1 MRLAVVE
8 SAQLVP
14 LVVRPVALVAAVVHL
29 RRTVDTAEL
38 QDVPTMLLL
47 VVVLVLVLVVLAQ

>member
-14 LVVRPVALVAAVVHL
+14 VVVRPVAPVAAVDHL
-29 RRTVDTAEL
+29 QRTVDTAEL
-38 QDVPTMLLL
+38 QGVPTMLLL